1 MVDVIHKCAG
11 EVYCNAICKIYPDSS
26 GTLLVADKAIFRR
39 AGYEEISTRAERGG
53 LPDAGAGCAAA
64 NLDRAKRRA
73 RNAVIDYARCNPMR
87 YFVTFTLDASKVD
100 RYDIDAVMRTA
111 NRWLDNRVRR
121 HGLQYVLVPELHKDG
136 AIHFHGLVNDAV
148 TLRDSGTIALDGDK
162 PRRPRSARE
171 REKWL
176 AAGGHIV
183 YNVDDWAIGFTTAIE
198 LYGDYGAAIGYVC
211 KYISKAQVKVGG
223 RWYYSG
229 GGLRK
234 PDKVYLDIC
243 FDEACAAA
251 SAAFAVPRLA
261 ADCVRID
268 IDGGLTDGAN
278 LQHVR
283 GVPRAL

>member
-1 MVDVIHKCAG
+1 MDNIHKCAG

-26 GTLLVADKAIFRR
+26 GTLLVSDKAIFRR
-39 AGYEEISTRAERGG
+39 AGYEETTPKSGRGG
-53 LPDAGAGCAAA
+53 ALIDTDVRAAA
-64 NLDRAKRRA
+64 NLERAKRRA
-73 RNAVIDYARCNPMR
+73 RIAVADYARCNPMK
-87 YFVTFTLDASKVD
+87 YFITFTLSASKVD
-100 RYDIDAVMRTA
+100 RYDIDGVMRTA
-111 NRWLDNRVRR
+111 SRWLDNRVRR

-148 TLRDSGTIALDGDK
+148 TIRDSGTIARSGDK

-176 AAGGHIV
+176 AAGGRIV
-183 YNVDDWAIGFTTAIE
+183 YNVNDWALGFSTAIE

-211 KYISKAQVKVGG
+211 KYISKSQTKVGG

-234 PDKVYLDIC
+234 PDKQYLNID

-261 ADCVRID
+261 AECVQIN
-268 IDGGLTDGAN
+268 IDGGLADGTD
-278 LQHVR
+278 LQHLPR
-283 GVPRAL
+283 VPCAL

>member
-1 MVDVIHKCAG
+1 MIDGIHKCAG
-11 EVYCNAICKIYPDSS
+11 EVYCNAICKIYPESS

-39 AGYEEISTRAERGG
+39 AGYEETAHKSGCSGALIDADARAS
-53 LPDAGAGCAAA
+53 A
-64 NLDRAKRRA
+64 NLERAKRRA
-73 RNAVIDYARCNPMR
+73 RIAVVDYARCNPMK
-87 YFVTFTLDASKVD
+87 YFVTFTLDASRVD
-100 RYDIDAVMRTA
+100 RYDINAVMRIA

-136 AIHFHGLVNDAV
+136 AIHFHGLVNNAV
-148 TLRDSGTIALDGDK
+148 TLRDSGTIARNGDK

-183 YNVDDWAIGFTTAIE
+183 YNVDDWTLGFTTAIE

-211 KYISKAQVKVGG
+211 KYISKAQTKVGG

-234 PDKVYLDIC
+234 PQKQYLNVD
-243 FDEACAAA
+243 FDEACKAAD
-251 SAAFAVPRLA
+251 AAFTVPRLA
-261 ADCVRID
+261 ADCVQIK
-268 IDGGLTDGAN
+268 IDGGLTDGTD
-278 LQHVR
+278 LQHVPR
-283 GVPRAL
+283 VPRAL